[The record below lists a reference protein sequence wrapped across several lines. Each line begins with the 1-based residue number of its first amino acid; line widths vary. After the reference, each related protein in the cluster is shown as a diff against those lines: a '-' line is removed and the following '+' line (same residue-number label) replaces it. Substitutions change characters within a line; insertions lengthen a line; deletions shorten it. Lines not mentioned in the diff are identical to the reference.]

1 MPDNFTI
8 SEGHRRDILADHHE
22 RGRWLRGPAGRG
34 GRGRHD
40 LRHGAPSI
48 GLLGVEHTP
57 LDDPVIVVSVVARRA
72 GYMPDI
78 WDAGLAAAPPI
89 IAPKEERPVNR
100 LRRSSA
106 TPVLRSGP
114 RQLQAVSIGAL
125 AVGAAAVGAAAV
137 GALAIGR
144 LAIGRAVIRR
154 LKIEELEV
162 QRLHVRELQVDEQPA
177 AVQG

>member
-1 MPDNFTI
+1 VVW
-8 SEGHRRDILADHHE
+8 GL
-22 RGRWLRGPAGRG
+22 AGRG
-34 GRGRHD
+34 VPGRHD
-40 LRHGAPSI
+40 LRHGAPYI
-48 GLLGVEHTP
+48 GRVGAERTP
-57 LDDPVIVVSVVARRA
+57 LNDPVIVVPVVARRA
-72 GYMPDI
+72 WYMPDI
-78 WDAGLAAAPPI
+78 WDSGLAAAAPI
-89 IAPKEERPVNR
+89 IAPKEEQPMNR
-100 LRRSSA
+100 LQRSSA

-177 AVQG
+177 AVQA